1 MGSDMGSCSA
11 LGGSFASMK
20 ESFDAPAG
28 DFPLSRTPQYPSD
41 SGHAPFFSDL
51 PLNGE
56 DASYRRFS
64 GLNGYPS
71 MATSCTLLIAPS
83 LPAPH
88 LMDSY
93 LHHSNHRASD
103 GFEQPSMLD
112 SYYSRQ
118 PTYSMPLR
126 DADRLGPLDA
136 ASPDSFLYQS
146 PPLVPPQ
153 PQYAGVRPIP
163 PLPPRDAS
171 AAAAAIVAG
180 RAVEHADPARGVQR
194 HDGAAIRA
202 EPAAGPVVRLH
213 AHQHD
218 GGCEWCYDQWYD
230 WGCEWYYWWCG
241 WCYDQWYGG
250 WYEWYDWWYGW
261 WCEWRCEQH
270 GKQPRLL
277 GSGGGNGASSQ
288 PQCNHYSY
296 CWHSQHRR
304 YSRYSRHHDG
314 DGGALRV
321 GPKRGAARPRT
332 QPRWVQKA
340 SVRRREEAQ
349 PRRGRGHR
357 EAAQRRGNAL
367 GSDDSQHPE
376 PLQRG
381 GVLRTAGPLCG
392 G

>member
-163 PLPPRDAS
+163 PLPPRDFPPSAS
-171 AAAAAIVAG
+171 LSKKTPPPLPPRSSLGGLSSMPTLREAYSATMERPFVPSLLQDPLSASTRTSMTWGVSGAMTSGMTGGVNGITGGVGGAMTSGMAG
-180 RAVEHADPARGVQR
+180 GMNGMTGGMGGSVN
-194 HDGAAIRA
+194 GAAN
-202 EPAAGPVVRLH
+202 
-213 AHQHD
+213 
-218 GGCEWCYDQWYD
+218 
-230 WGCEWYYWWCG
+230 
-241 WCYDQWYGG
+241 
-250 WYEWYDWWYGW
+250 
-261 WCEWRCEQH
+261 
-270 GKQPRLL
+270 
-277 GSGGGNGASSQ
+277 SMASSRGSWAAVAAMAPRANPSATTTATAGTANTAGTAGTAGTMTATAAPFVSGQ
-288 PQCNHYSY
+288 SAE
-296 CWHSQHRR
+296 RR
-304 YSRYSRHHDG
+304 D
-314 DGGALRV
+314 
-321 GPKRGAARPRT
+321 
-332 QPRWVQKA
+332 
-340 SVRRREEAQ
+340 
-349 PRRGRGHR
+349 RGRNH
-357 EAAQRRGNAL
+357 
-367 GSDDSQHPE
+367 
-376 PLQRG
+376 G
-381 GVLRTAGPLCG
+381 GYRKRA
-392 G
+392 

>member
-136 ASPDSFLYQS
+136 A
-146 PPLVPPQ
+146 
-153 PQYAGVRPIP
+153 
-163 PLPPRDAS
+163 
-171 AAAAAIVAG
+171 
-180 RAVEHADPARGVQR
+180 
-194 HDGAAIRA
+194 
-202 EPAAGPVVRLH
+202 
-213 AHQHD
+213 
-218 GGCEWCYDQWYD
+218 
-230 WGCEWYYWWCG
+230 
-241 WCYDQWYGG
+241 
-250 WYEWYDWWYGW
+250 
-261 WCEWRCEQH
+261 
-270 GKQPRLL
+270 
-277 GSGGGNGASSQ
+277 
-288 PQCNHYSY
+288 
-296 CWHSQHRR
+296 
-304 YSRYSRHHDG
+304 
-314 DGGALRV
+314 
-321 GPKRGAARPRT
+321 
-332 QPRWVQKA
+332 
-340 SVRRREEAQ
+340 
-349 PRRGRGHR
+349 
-357 EAAQRRGNAL
+357 
-367 GSDDSQHPE
+367 
-376 PLQRG
+376 
-381 GVLRTAGPLCG
+381 
-392 G
+392 